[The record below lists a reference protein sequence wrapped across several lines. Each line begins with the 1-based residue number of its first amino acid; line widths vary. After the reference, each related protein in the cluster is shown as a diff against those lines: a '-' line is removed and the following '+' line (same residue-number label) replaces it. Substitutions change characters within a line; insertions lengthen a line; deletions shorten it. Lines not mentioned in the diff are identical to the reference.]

1 VLPILTI
8 NKRTGKVEV
17 APEVVMRGFT
27 VDDPALIAEARLV
40 VQRTLE
46 ASSDEEKADYGVIKE
61 KVRSDLKR
69 YIQKNM
75 SRRPLIMPVIM
86 EV

>member
-1 VLPILTI
+1 MLPIITI

-17 APEVVMRGFT
+17 PPEIVMRGFT
-27 VDDPALIAEARLV
+27 AADTVMIAEARQV

-61 KVRSDLKR
+61 KVRADLKR
-69 YIQKNM
+69 FIQKNLAAA
-75 SRRPLIMPVIM
+75 R
-86 EV
+86 